1 MTSQKCID
9 KEKWSLDN
17 SWKDITGNYILKFQQ
32 EWSPYYLCS
41 MKKRNTQ
48 PLHWKTF
55 YCRRHLFVKGERDFG
70 MKDLNLSTDHFISQ
84 LKWCLFVYLCFMFLF
99 SVLIT
104 MKMPLS
110 IIVMSIGLGWFRLPK
125 KKSFCFNKYVKYIID
140 YPNNIYFAIT
150 NKFFIWVKYY

>member
-1 MTSQKCID
+1 MRTLFPPFSLGKLFYSQ
-9 KEKWSLDN
+9 E
-17 SWKDITGNYILKFQQ
+17 
-32 EWSPYYLCS
+32 
-41 MKKRNTQ
+41 
-48 PLHWKTF
+48 
-55 YCRRHLFVKGERDFG
+55 
-70 MKDLNLSTDHFISQ
+70 HFILGNKKFSKLVTNIGLCIFMILFPGIYKYN
-84 LKWCLFVYLCFMFLF
+84 LKQTHPNLF